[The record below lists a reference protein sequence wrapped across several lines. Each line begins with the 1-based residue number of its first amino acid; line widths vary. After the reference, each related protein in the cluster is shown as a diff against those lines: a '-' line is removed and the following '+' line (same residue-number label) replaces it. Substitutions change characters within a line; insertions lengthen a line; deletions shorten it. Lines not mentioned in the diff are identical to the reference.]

1 LADWIRDYPYDF
13 AVRGTAGA
21 LSALVKS
28 IIAKTYLIHYGLEFL
43 PFLET
48 LPNLLDKDA
57 SWALKVDSSTE
68 ESDDSYSMLDEEEER
83 SASPASESPV
93 LSSTSVHPPSPPQV
107 SETRER
113 KHSLPLSK
121 STPKSAMP
129 HNGEPEYSQKHILR
143 ELQRIS
149 AELFNLPPTDV
160 AQEITRIQKGLF
172 LNIQAG

>member
-48 LPNLLDKDA
+48 LPNLFDKDA
-57 SWALKVDSSTE
+57 TWALKVDSSTE
-68 ESDDSYSMLDEEEER
+68 ESDDSYSMLDEEEVR
-83 SASPASESPV
+83 SASPVSEGPV
-93 LSSTSVHPPSPPQV
+93 LSSTGARPPSPTQIPGH
-107 SETRER
+107 RER
-113 KHSLPLSK
+113 KYSLPLNR
-121 STPKSAMP
+121 STPKSATP
-129 HNGEPEYSQKHILR
+129 NGESEFSQKHILR

-149 AELFNLPPTDV
+149 AEVFNLSPMDV